1 MQAQLIKKRVRA
13 AIAIVPVLLAAV
25 TVNAQNTSGSA
36 EYLIKAGF
44 IYNFANL
51 VQWPSSSFAQ
61 PDSPIVIVILGEDH
75 FGTTLDRALDGKKVN
90 SRSFVIKRAKSISE
104 LQHTLGSQ
112 KGCQILY
119 VSSSEMPH
127 LNDAIQML
135 KGVPVLTIGETPG
148 FARNGGIINLI
159 LEDNKVRFEVNVAA
173 AKEADLNIS
182 SRLLALARIIQSP
195 AQDGRR
201 PE

>member
-1 MQAQLIKKRVRA
+1 MQVQLIKRRVRA
-13 AIAIVPVLLAAV
+13 AIAILPILLGAIAL
-25 TVNAQNTSGSA
+25 NAQNTSGSA

-75 FGTTLDRALDGKKVN
+75 FGATLDRALDGKKVN
-90 SRSFVIKRAKSISE
+90 ARSFVIKRARSISE
-104 LQHTLGSQ
+104 LQRTLGPQ
-112 KGCQILY
+112 KDCQILY

-127 LNDAIQML
+127 LSDAIQML

-159 LEDNKVRFEVNVAA
+159 LEDNKVRFEVNVVA

-182 SRLLALARIIQSP
+182 SRLLALARIVQSP
-195 AQDGRR
+195 ASDGRR